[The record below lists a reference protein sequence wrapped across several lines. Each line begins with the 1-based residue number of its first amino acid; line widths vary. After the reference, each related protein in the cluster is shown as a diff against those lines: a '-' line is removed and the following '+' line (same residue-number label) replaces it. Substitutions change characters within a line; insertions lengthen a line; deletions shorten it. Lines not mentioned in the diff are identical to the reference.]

1 MKLICK
7 KMESKKSGKIFWVIG
22 LDIGYAFKHLSYDKL
37 LVSELTNVSVRELNN
52 APVGQDFEI
61 KLEN

>member
-7 KMESKKSGKIFWVIG
+7 KLKSKKTDRIYWVIG
-22 LDIGYAFKHLSYDKL
+22 LDVGYAFKHLSYDKL
-37 LVSELTNVSVRELNN
+37 LVSELTGVSVRELNN

>member
-7 KMESKKSGKIFWVIG
+7 KLHSKKTDSNYWVIG

-37 LVSELTNVSVRELNN
+37 LVSELTNVSVRELNK

-61 KLEN
+61 ELEN